1 MSYLDQFKPVH
12 WESSYAEGVKPNSA
26 AVIPPERGLSPIQTR
41 FTLLIF
47 AVTFNVIFGDGQTL
61 IDGSKKTVG

>member
-1 MSYLDQFKPVH
+1 MAV
-12 WESSYAEGVKPNSA
+12 GVEKA
-26 AVIPPERGLSPIQTR
+26 KTR